1 MLLNS
6 RIEGIMKKKLIP
18 AIFQL
23 LVSLPVLLWAQD
35 GLIDQFDLAASDLEL
50 NRLAKPGTPFGK
62 VGHKFAVLGEES
74 GSFEAWAYP
83 LKLFR
88 NFEFSFFLGSSTR
101 PLLARDLVQS
111 IAVTPEA
118 TVLTYTYQTFTIRSI
133 YVTPVEEPAG
143 LIFLQ
148 VQSTEPLRIVCS
160 FLPVLQPMWPAGIGG
175 QYARWMDEQKAYL
188 ISEPTRKNQGLLGC
202 PFAAGIS
209 STPAHMLSDVP
220 NEFMIEI
227 KEPEK
232 VRNKFIPIYIIGG
245 KMSRDSLFAVYKKL
259 QQNPAEYYLKN
270 VEYYQNLRK
279 STLQITTPD
288 HDLDLAFEWAKVA
301 YDNLLAENPDLGK
314 GLLAGLHASGTSGRP
329 GFGWYFGGDAYMN
342 ILSLN
347 SYGYFTAVKD
357 ALTFTQKWQR
367 EDGKMAH
374 ELSQAA
380 GYIDWWKDY
389 PYGFIHADTTPF
401 YIVAMSDYYRMT
413 GDHSFIKKSWD
424 SLKKAYQWCLSTDEN
439 ADGLMDNKKAGLGA
453 SEYGALTGIET
464 DVYLAAVWVK
474 AAQEMQ
480 VLAAVAG
487 DKKQQAKAEQ
497 DYQKALDAF
506 QKKFWYQE
514 GGFYTYAFNANGEH
528 VTEISPWLSVGL
540 LWDFGTPDHTNQS
553 LQKLNSAEMT
563 TDWGVRL
570 ISNKSTYYNPV
581 GYNYG
586 AVWPFVTGW
595 VNLAQYRHHLS
606 QQGFQLLKSNA
617 RHTFVDQLGMMP
629 EVLSGDFNI
638 PLEES
643 VSQQGFS
650 SGGVVLPLIRGLFG
664 LQGNVP
670 GKVIE
675 FKPQFPADWKQVR
688 IKNYQL
694 GKSRFDIDFLRSG
707 DQIKCMVKSE
717 NADGYK
723 MILSPAFGKGT
734 EVQSLT
740 INGNGI
746 KFDILEFPQ
755 NMAVS
760 AEIPITMPEMMIEMK
775 IKSAL
780 ELLPVITVSRTGDPN
795 QGLKILSIQSSLG
808 KATVK
813 VEGLSG
819 ESYIMQVLNSEKI
832 KKIEGAVLEQD
843 RILIT
848 IPDGADDEFMD
859 HSFTV
864 FTQ

>member
-1 MLLNS
+1 
-6 RIEGIMKKKLIP
+6 MKKIIIPLI
-18 AIFQL
+18 FG
-23 LVSLPVLLWAQD
+23 LVFSLPILLWAQD
-35 GLIDQFDLAASDLEL
+35 GLIDQFDLPANDLEL
-50 NRLAKPGTPFGK
+50 TRLAKPGTPFGK
-62 VGHKFAVLGEES
+62 VGHKFAILGEES

-101 PLLARDLVQS
+101 PLPARDLVQS

-133 YVTPVEEPAG
+133 YVTPVEEPAA

-148 VQSTEPLRIVCS
+148 VQSTEPLKIVCS

-202 PFAAGIS
+202 PFAVGIS

-220 NEFMIEI
+220 NEFLIEI
-227 KEPEK
+227 KEPTK
-232 VRNKFIPIYIIGG
+232 VKDKFIPIYIIGG
-245 KMSRDSLFAVYKKL
+245 KMSRDSLFAAYKKL
-259 QQNPAEYYLKN
+259 QQNPAEYYFKN
-270 VEYYQNLRK
+270 AEYYQNLRK
-279 STLQITTPD
+279 NTLQITTPD
-288 HDLDLAFEWAKVA
+288 RDLDLSFEWAKVA

-357 ALTFTQKWQR
+357 ALAFTQKWQR

-380 GYIDWWKDY
+380 GYINWWKDY

-401 YIVAMSDYYRMT
+401 YIVAMSDYFRMT
-413 GDHSFIKKSWD
+413 GDNSFIKNSWN
-424 SLKKAYQWCLSTDEN
+424 SLQKAYQWCLSTDEN
-439 ADGLMDNKKAGLGA
+439 GDGLMDNKKAGLGA

-480 VLAAVAG
+480 ALAAVAG
-487 DKKQQAKAEQ
+487 DKKLRDKAKQ

-514 GGFYTYAFNANGEH
+514 GGFYAYAFNANGKH

-540 LWDFGTPDHTNQS
+540 LWNLGTPDQTNQS
-553 LQKLNSAEMT
+553 LQKLNSADMT

-595 VNLAQYRHHLS
+595 VTLAQYRHHFS

-617 RHTFVDQLGMMP
+617 QHTFTDHLGMMP
-629 EVLSGDFNI
+629 EVLSGAFNI

-650 SGGVVLPLIRGLFG
+650 SGGVVLPLVRGLFG
-664 LQGNVP
+664 LQGDVSE
-670 GKVIE
+670 KVIE
-675 FKPQFPADWKQVR
+675 FKPQFPADWKQVGIR
-688 IKNYQL
+688 NYQL
-694 GKSRFDIDFLRSG
+694 GDARFDIDFQRSG
-707 DQIKCMVKSE
+707 EQIKCTVKSE

-723 MILSPAFGKGT
+723 MIFSPVLGKGT
-734 EVQSLT
+734 EVLSLT
-740 INGNGI
+740 LNGDEL
-746 KFDILEFPQ
+746 KFDIQDYLQ
-755 NMAVS
+755 NMAIS
-760 AEIPITMPEMMIEMK
+760 AEISMIVPEMVIEMK
-775 IKSAL
+775 IEPAL
-780 ELLPVITVSRTGDPN
+780 ELLPVIPVSHTGDSN
-795 QGLKILSIQSSLG
+795 QGLKILSIHSSVE
-808 KATVK
+808 KTAVN

-819 ESYIMQVLNSEKI
+819 ETYFMPVLNSDKI
-832 KKIEGAVLEQD
+832 KKLEGAVLEQD
-843 RILIT
+843 RIIIT
-848 IPDGADDEFMD
+848 IPTSPDNEFMN
-859 HSFTV
+859 HNFTI